1 MEHFQD
7 TRQLKPKTV
16 SESNDIDIDN
26 DYNDIDNNDDYTY
39 TATTTTTTTTGNM
52 KPLVK
57 ADGTPTNEVH
67 TFMLDLGPLA
77 GEGMIAKAFADPPAM
92 LEGANNALKEK
103 GLLPVE

>member
-7 TRQLKPKTV
+7 TRQLKPLPV
-16 SESNDIDIDN
+16 SECNDIDN
-26 DYNDIDNNDDYTY
+26 DYNDIDNNDNYTY
-39 TATTTTTTTTGNM
+39 TATTTTTGNM